1 MTCQK
6 SFVEIVKSYLNS
18 DKVQLP
24 VFNAIALKIQ
34 REIAKEDPDVS
45 RIEKLITSD
54 QALTSEVLKVS
65 NSSFYKGLQQV
76 TSVQNAIV
84 RLGINEFSNIV
95 TLITHKNNFR
105 SKNQLLN
112 NIMQKLWQH
121 SVGCAIGSHWLA
133 QSYGMP
139 RIKHESFFAGLLHDV
154 GKLLILKVTDDLKT
168 TKGSSIQIT
177 DELLTEA
184 MDTLHTDFGYLL
196 MKHWNFPEKYSEIV
210 RQHHTVDFDSKNIL
224 ICMVRL
230 ADLTCNKLGI
240 GLKTDSSMILGTTRE
255 AKELRLNEVDLANFE
270 IYLEDTSIAKL

>member
-1 MTCQK
+1 MSAQK
-6 SFVEIVKSYLNS
+6 SFVEIVKSYVDS

-84 RLGINEFSNIV
+84 RLGINEVSNIV
-95 TLITHKNNFR
+95 TLITHKNHFR

-121 SVGCAIGSHWLA
+121 SVGSAIGSHWLA
-133 QSYGMP
+133 QHCGMP
-139 RIKHESFFAGLLHDV
+139 GAKHESFFAGLLHDV
-154 GKLLILKVTDDLKT
+154 GKLLVLKVADKLM
-168 TKGSSIQIT
+168 TKNELSVQVS
-177 DELLTEA
+177 DALLTEA
-184 MDTLHTDFGYLL
+184 MDALHTDFGYAL
-196 MKHWNFPEKYSEIV
+196 MKNWNIPEKYSEIA
-210 RQHHTVDFDSKNIL
+210 RQHHTVDFDSKDIL
-224 ICMVRL
+224 LVIVRL
-230 ADLTCNKLGI
+230 ADRACNKLGI
-240 GLKTDSSMILGTTRE
+240 GMKSDFTMALMATPE
-255 AKELRLNEVDLANFE
+255 ANELRLTEVDIANFE
-270 IYLEDTSIAKL
+270 IYLEDISIA